1 MLPLLPAQGNG
12 SSQIWQ
18 GVSCA
23 CLPALSRA
31 LPAPQLLAAGC
42 ASTRSSA
49 QPCSQLLCSFL
60 QRGPKHLQLCG
71 AAPRAAAGEAA
82 GWTHHGMPKHAQAAL
97 HQEHRWWGGGC
108 RDVSEHWEQLHAPGS
123 SDVCPS
129 ICLYTFLP
137 TIPGSSP
144 RPRGFW
150 ASSYTA
156 RSIGLAVKPLPFHPL
171 SKISADH

>member
-1 MLPLLPAQGNG
+1 MARGQLCMPPCAEQGPASPAAAGSRLCKHPQLCPALLPASLQLHAAGAKAPAAVRG
-12 SSQIWQ
+12 CTTCSSRRGCGLDTPRDAQARP
-18 GVSCA
+18 GC
-23 CLPALSRA
+23 
-31 LPAPQLLAAGC
+31 PAPG
-42 ASTRSSA
+42 A
-49 QPCSQLLCSFL
+49 QVVV
-60 QRGPKHLQLCG
+60 
-71 AAPRAAAGEAA
+71 
-82 GWTHHGMPKHAQAAL
+82 
-97 HQEHRWWGGGC
+97 GGC

-144 RPRGFW
+144 HPRGFW
-150 ASSYTA
+150 PSSYTA

>member
-97 HQEHRWWGGGC
+97 HQEHRWRRGVQGC
-108 RDVSEHWEQLHAPGS
+108 VRALGAAPCSWELR
-123 SDVCPS
+123 CLS
-129 ICLYTFLP
+129 IHMSVYLP
-137 TIPGSSP
+137 AHHPWLLTSSP
-144 RPRGFW
+144 
-150 ASSYTA
+150 
-156 RSIGLAVKPLPFHPL
+156 GLLG
-171 SKISADH
+171 